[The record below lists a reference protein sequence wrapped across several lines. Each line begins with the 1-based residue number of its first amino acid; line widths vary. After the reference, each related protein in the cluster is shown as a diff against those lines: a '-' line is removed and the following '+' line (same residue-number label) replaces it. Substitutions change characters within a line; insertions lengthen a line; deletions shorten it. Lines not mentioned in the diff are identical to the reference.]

1 MIECINIKKSYPQLQ
16 VLKGI
21 DLKLEQGQLI
31 SILGASG
38 AGKSTLLHIIGTLD
52 KADSGEIIIDGINY
66 SKKSAG
72 ELAQFRNKNLGFIF
86 QFHHLLPEFTALE
99 NVCIPGFIAGR
110 KEKEVTAQAQSLLSK
125 LGMEPRMNQK
135 PGQLSGGEQQRVAL
149 ARALINSP
157 KILLADEPTGNLD
170 KQNAEQ
176 VLNLILSFRKESNM
190 TIIIV
195 THDQN
200 IASKTDYSL
209 TMQDGK
215 IIQNTKNNLNVL

>member
-21 DLKLEQGQLI
+21 DLFVEKGRII

-52 KADSGEIIIDGINY
+52 KADSGEIIIDGVNY
-66 SKKSAG
+66 SKKSPK
-72 ELAQFRNKNLGFIF
+72 ELALFRNKELGFIF

-99 NVCIPGFIAGR
+99 NVCIPGYIAGR
-110 KEKEVTAQAQSLLSK
+110 KENEVIQNAKILLSK
-125 LGMEPRMNQK
+125 LGMEPRLDQK

-149 ARALINSP
+149 ARALINNP

-170 KQNAEQ
+170 HENAAH
-176 VLNLILSFRKESNM
+176 VLNLILTLRHELNM
-190 TIIIV
+190 TIVIV
-195 THDQN
+195 THDPN
-200 IASKTDYSL
+200 IASRTDISY
-209 TMQDGK
+209 TMQDGRITNK
-215 IIQNTKNNLNVL
+215 VKHQ

>member
-21 DLKLEQGQLI
+21 DLFVEKGQLI

-66 SKKSAG
+66 SKKSPK
-72 ELAQFRNKNLGFIF
+72 ELAHFRNRHLGFIF

-99 NVCIPGFIAGR
+99 NVCIPGYIAGR
-110 KEKEVTAQAQSLLSK
+110 KEVEVIENAKILLAR
-125 LGMEPRMNQK
+125 LGMEPRLDQK
-135 PGQLSGGEQQRVAL
+135 PGQLSGGKQQRVAL
-149 ARALINSP
+149 ARALINNP
-157 KILLADEPTGNLD
+157 KILLANEPTGNLD
-170 KQNAEQ
+170 KENAEH
-176 VLNLILSFRKESNM
+176 VLQLILALRKELNM

-195 THDQN
+195 THDQA
-200 IASKTDYSL
+200 IASKTDASL

-215 IIQNTKNNLNVL
+215 IIQKLKNN

>member
-1 MIECINIKKSYPQLQ
+1 MIDCRNIKKSYPHLS

-21 DLKLEQGQLI
+21 DLTVEQGQLI

-52 KADSGEIIIDGINY
+52 KPDSGDIIIDGINY
-66 SKKSAG
+66 SKKTAN
-72 ELAQFRNKNLGFIF
+72 ELAHFRNKYLGFIF

-99 NVCIPGFIAGR
+99 NTCLPGYIAGTKDR
-110 KEKEVTAQAQSLLSK
+110 EVIQNAKSILTK
-125 LGMEPRMNQK
+125 LGMESRMEHK

-149 ARALINSP
+149 ARALINNP

-170 KQNAEQ
+170 QENAEQ
-176 VLNLILSFRKESNM
+176 VLNLILSFRKEFNM

-195 THDQN
+195 THDQQ
-200 IASKTDYSL
+200 IASKTDMSL
-209 TMQDGK
+209 IMQDG
-215 IIQNTKNNLNVL
+215 IITQKTKYN